1 VLEEV
6 VPLVAAPLLVGAAT
20 LAARRWDHRIAGLVG
35 AFPAIVGPVL
45 LIGAQRHGT
54 GFAAQAAT
62 GTLAG
67 LAALAGF
74 AVAYGRT
81 APHASW
87 PVSLAAGW
95 LAAAAT
101 AALAGAAGTSLSLAL
116 ATAVA
121 SLALAYRLLP
131 RTGAPAPSLDP
142 PRVGLAAPS
151 LDPPRA
157 GLAAPSLDP
166 PRGELGVRMALT
178 ALLVFALAAA
188 GGRLG
193 PTASGILAALPVLA
207 CLLAAFTHQRHG
219 GIASAQLLR
228 GMLAGMAGFVAFC
241 ALVAGLVDHAGVA
254 LAFTAATAVALA
266 CHAAAVLARAG

>member
-1 VLEEV
+1 VLEDV
-6 VPLVAAPLLVGAAT
+6 VPLAVAPLLVGAAT

-95 LAAAAT
+95 LAAAVA
-101 AALAGAAGTSLSLAL
+101 AALAGAAGTSLSVAL

-131 RTGAPAPSLDP
+131 RAGLQAPSLD
-142 PRVGLAAPS
+142 L
-151 LDPPRA
+151 PRA
-157 GLAAPSLDP
+157 GLQPPFLDP
-166 PRGELGVRMALT
+166 PRGELGLRMALT
-178 ALLVFALAAA
+178 ALLVLALAAA

-254 LAFTAATAVALA
+254 LAFTAATAMALA
-266 CHAAAVLARAG
+266 CHGAAVLARAG